1 MKKFSYSIGFFF
13 AVFLLGLGFYASYQ
27 YSCSN
32 DSDITDPVLEAE
44 NPLHS
49 DYHIKIE
56 EDKVIVLLDDGTVY
70 ETTEISKDTLPPAV
84 QEQISQGYVIKN
96 SRELYSFLENF
107 SS

>member
-1 MKKFSYSIGFFF
+1 MG
-13 AVFLLGLGFYASYQ
+13 V
-27 YSCSN
+27 
-32 DSDITDPVLEAE
+32 
-44 NPLHS
+44 
-49 DYHIKIE
+49 
-56 EDKVIVLLDDGTVY
+56 LDDGTVY

>member
-27 YSCSN
+27 YACSR
-32 DSDITDPVLEAE
+32 DPELTDQVLEAE

-56 EDKVIVLLDDGTVY
+56 NDKVIVLLDDGTVY
-70 ETTEISKDTLPPAV
+70 ETTEISKDTLPSSV
-84 QEQISQGYVIKN
+84 QEQIARGYVIKT